1 MATYK
6 NINDDWYITLDGGV
20 GTIYV
25 DGNLDVTGN
34 ITYVS
39 EIAVNDAFI
48 IVAANNTGTVN
59 DMGLVATKVAN
70 SAYAGLRFDV
80 TANAWQISSSVY
92 ANGAPISAYSNIFS
106 GSGNA
111 FVAGANTEIQF
122 NQGGA
127 FGASAN
133 LAFDYGNNKLTVQGY
148 QVLGNVGSAPTA
160 PSNAVALYNQAPGT
174 GGTGLYVVGTTPTIN
189 NDELV
194 SVTKA
199 RLYALIY

>member
-6 NINDDWYITLDGGV
+6 NISSDWYISVDNGV
-20 GTIYV
+20 GTIYI
-25 DGNLDVTGN
+25 DGNLDVSGN

-70 SAYAGLRFDV
+70 LAYAGLRFDV
-80 TANAWQISSSVY
+80 TANAWQISSSVA
-92 ANGAPISAYSNIFS
+92 ANGAPIASYANIAT
-106 GSGNA
+106 GNA
-111 FVAGANTEIQF
+111 TVAGANTQLQF
-122 NQGGA
+122 NDSSS

-133 LAFDYGNNKLTVQGY
+133 LTFNKNTNRLTLTGHQA
-148 QVLGNVGSAPTA
+148 LANVATPANVSNSVVIY
-160 PSNAVALYNQAPGT
+160 SNAVSA
-174 GGTGLYVVGTTPTIN
+174 GGTGLYFTSAAA

-194 SVTKA
+194 SKSKA
-199 RLYALIY
+199 IVFSIIF

>member
-6 NINDDWYITLDGGV
+6 NISSDWYISVDNGV
-20 GTIYV
+20 GTIYI
-25 DGNLDVTGN
+25 DGNLDVSGN

-80 TANAWQISSSVY
+80 TANAWQISSSVA
-92 ANGAPISAYSNIFS
+92 ANGAPIASYANIAT
-106 GSGNA
+106 GNA
-111 FVAGANTEIQF
+111 TVAGANTQLQF
-122 NQGGA
+122 NDSSS

-133 LAFDYGNNKLTVQGY
+133 LTFNKSTNRLTLAGHQA
-148 QVLGNVGSAPTA
+148 LANVATPANVSNSVVIY
-160 PSNAVALYNQAPGT
+160 SNAVSA
-174 GGTGLYVVGTTPTIN
+174 GGTGLYFTSAAA

-194 SVTKA
+194 SKSKA
-199 RLYALIY
+199 IVFSIIF

>member
-6 NINDDWYITLDGGV
+6 NINDDWYITVDSGV

-25 DGNLDVTGN
+25 DGNLDVSGN

-48 IVAANNTGTVN
+48 IVAANNNGTVN
-59 DMGLVATKVAN
+59 DMGVIATKVAN

-92 ANGAPISAYSNIFS
+92 ANGAPIAAYANIFTGGG
-106 GSGNA
+106 GS
-111 FVAGANTEIQF
+111 FVAGANTQIQF
-122 NQGGA
+122 NQGGN

-148 QVLGNVGSAPTA
+148 QVLGNIASTPTA
-160 PSNAVALYNQAPGT
+160 PSNAVALYNKTAGT
-174 GGTGLYVVGTTPTIN
+174 GGTGLYVVGTSPTIAD
-189 NDELV
+189 DELV

-199 RLYALIY
+199 RLMAIIY

>member
-6 NINDDWYITLDGGV
+6 NISSDWYISVDNGV
-20 GTIYV
+20 GTIYI
-25 DGNLDVTGN
+25 DGNLDVSGN

-80 TANAWQISSSVY
+80 TANAWQISSSVA
-92 ANGAPISAYSNIFS
+92 ANGAPIASYANIAT
-106 GSGNA
+106 GNA
-111 FVAGANTEIQF
+111 TVAGANTQLQF
-122 NQGGA
+122 NDSSS

-133 LAFDYGNNKLTVQGY
+133 LTFDKSTNRLTLTGHQA
-148 QVLGNVGSAPTA
+148 LANVATPA
-160 PSNAVALYNQAPGT
+160 NVANAVVIFSNAVSA
-174 GGTGLYVVGTTPTIN
+174 GGTGLYFTSAAA

-194 SVTKA
+194 SKSKA
-199 RLYALIY
+199 IVFSIIF